1 MHLCIIF
8 QGDFAINTDGG
19 LLDIGLLFGGEFPDL
34 GDLSPPHCESS
45 SSDSYMTPSPNTVDD
60 ELLEILSSTST
71 SPGLPQN
78 SEDVAIDL
86 GKWSSKKKKSVC
98 TEWIFHSQALILIT
112 ICHTIFMI
120 LYSKNL
126 IFDQSIILSL
136 IIFLIPITCLHEIV
150 KTHSVLVTHWS

>member
-19 LLDIGLLFGGEFPDL
+19 LLDMGLFFGEEFPDL

-98 TEWIFHSQALILIT
+98 TEWIFFLTHSLPSSNSHHHLP
-112 ICHTIFMI
+112 
-120 LYSKNL
+120 YNSY
-126 IFDQSIILSL
+126 D
-136 IIFLIPITCLHEIV
+136 IIFKEFDI
-150 KTHSVLVTHWS
+150 

>member
-19 LLDIGLLFGGEFPDL
+19 LLDIGLLFGEEFPDL

-86 GKWSSKKKKSVC
+86 GKWSSKKKNQ
-98 TEWIFHSQALILIT
+98 F
-112 ICHTIFMI
+112 
-120 LYSKNL
+120 
-126 IFDQSIILSL
+126 
-136 IIFLIPITCLHEIV
+136 
-150 KTHSVLVTHWS
+150 VLNGFFS

>member
-8 QGDFAINTDGG
+8 QDDFAINTDGG
-19 LLDIGLLFGGEFPDL
+19 LLDISLLFGEEFPDL

-60 ELLEILSSTST
+60 ELFEIRSSTSTST

-98 TEWIFHSQALILIT
+98 TEWIFILT
-112 ICHTIFMI
+112 LSLPSSSSPHHLPYNSYDTIF
-120 LYSKNL
+120 KE
-126 IFDQSIILSL
+126 FDI
-136 IIFLIPITCLHEIV
+136 
-150 KTHSVLVTHWS
+150 

>member
-19 LLDIGLLFGGEFPDL
+19 LLDIGLLFGEEFPDL
-34 GDLSPPHCESS
+34 GNLSPPHCESS

-71 SPGLPQN
+71 STSPGLPQN

-86 GKWSSKKKKSVC
+86 GKWSSKKKNQ
-98 TEWIFHSQALILIT
+98 F
-112 ICHTIFMI
+112 
-120 LYSKNL
+120 
-126 IFDQSIILSL
+126 
-136 IIFLIPITCLHEIV
+136 
-150 KTHSVLVTHWS
+150 VLNGFFS

>member
-8 QGDFAINTDGG
+8 QADFAINTDGG
-19 LLDIGLLFGGEFPDL
+19 LLDISLLFGEEFPDL

-45 SSDSYMTPSPNTVDD
+45 SSDSYMTPSHNTVDD
-60 ELLEILSSTST
+60 DLLEILSSTST

-98 TEWIFHSQALILIT
+98 TEWIFLLTLSLPSSNSPHHLTYNSYD
-112 ICHTIFMI
+112 TIF
-120 LYSKNL
+120 KE
-126 IFDQSIILSL
+126 FDI
-136 IIFLIPITCLHEIV
+136 
-150 KTHSVLVTHWS
+150 